1 MKYLFTNASLLD
13 GRLDENQKMPVQEHT
28 SITVDGEKITGIY
41 RDGQAPEEGYTKV
54 DLKGKYLMPG
64 LINMHVHTIGRGE
77 APKPVTGKVDYK
89 AIFSALTATEEKKQQ
104 TLQMILGIL
113 KMHLYSGVTTLRTVG
128 GRKDLDGVARDM
140 IAEGKAEG
148 PRVLSGNTAISV
160 PGGHM
165 AGSVATESASVEDA
179 LKDLDAIVASKVDWI
194 KLMIT
199 GGVMDA
205 SAEGEPGVLRMPPE
219 MVKAVCDKAHSLGYR
234 VCAHVESPEGVRVA
248 LENGVDTIE
257 HGAKLDQHMIDLFKE
272 HKAAHICT
280 ISPAAPYALMPDS
293 MTHSGEIGMKNG
305 GIVMH
310 GIIDCARTCLD
321 NGIPVGLGTD
331 AACNF
336 ITPYD
341 MWRELDYFVK
351 YDKVSHDF
359 ALHTATQV
367 NAQILHMDDTI
378 GTVETGKCADFLVT
392 DYNPL
397 DDFAA
402 MRQPAM
408 VVTKGR
414 IIDKPEIDRLPDVD
428 KALDDLR
435 ASI

>member
-1 MKYLFTNASLLD
+1 
-13 GRLDENQKMPVQEHT
+13 
-28 SITVDGEKITGIY
+28 
-41 RDGQAPEEGYTKV
+41 
-54 DLKGKYLMPG
+54 
-64 LINMHVHTIGRGE
+64 
-77 APKPVTGKVDYK
+77 
-89 AIFSALTATEEKKQQ
+89 
-104 TLQMILGIL
+104 
-113 KMHLYSGVTTLRTVG
+113 
-128 GRKDLDGVARDM
+128 
-140 IAEGKAEG
+140 
-148 PRVLSGNTAISV
+148 
-160 PGGHM
+160 
-165 AGSVATESASVEDA
+165 
-179 LKDLDAIVASKVDWI
+179 
-194 KLMIT
+194 MIT

-408 VVTKGR
+408 VVAKGR